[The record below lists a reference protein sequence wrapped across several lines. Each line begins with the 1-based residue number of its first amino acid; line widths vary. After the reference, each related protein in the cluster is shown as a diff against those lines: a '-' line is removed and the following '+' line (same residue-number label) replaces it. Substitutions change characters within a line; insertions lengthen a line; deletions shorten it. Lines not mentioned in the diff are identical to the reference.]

1 MMSIAEMEEYLLKN
15 KHIRQV
21 ITPIN
26 ISGGVMGVNMKNDG
40 GWKDNLSRIAEA
52 HPNSALA
59 DRYGKRSAKRNRNK
73 KRSQETLE
81 KTSTRE
87 KKEMTKDIPDYMR
100 GFDLTDDWGM
110 TPVSA
115 PPKQEQVVVD
125 TKPIENASLE
135 ISKVKADVSSI
146 KSMMNE
152 VMQIVAE
159 KDTITK
165 EVSDEDQ
172 KAKMKELEK
181 IILPFLYN
189 LSKTTEPYIH
199 WPNRGPI
206 IKAQIEKV
214 LKITRG

>member
-1 MMSIAEMEEYLLKN
+1 
-15 KHIRQV
+15 
-21 ITPIN
+21 
-26 ISGGVMGVNMKNDG
+26 
-40 GWKDNLSRIAEA
+40 
-52 HPNSALA
+52 
-59 DRYGKRSAKRNRNK
+59 
-73 KRSQETLE
+73 
-81 KTSTRE
+81 
-87 KKEMTKDIPDYMR
+87 MTKDIPDYMR

-115 PPKQEQVVVD
+115 PPKQEVPVVD

-206 IKAQIEKV
+206 IKAQVEKL
-214 LKITRG
+214 LKLTKGN